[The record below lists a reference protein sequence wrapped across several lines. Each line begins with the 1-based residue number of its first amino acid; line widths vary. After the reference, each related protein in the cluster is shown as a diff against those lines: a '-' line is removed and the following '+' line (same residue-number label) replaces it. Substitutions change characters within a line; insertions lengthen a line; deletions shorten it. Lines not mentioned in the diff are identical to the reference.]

1 MSNDLDEAG
10 GAEPPASSSARSTS
24 DLTATYDAVEAVLL
38 GDGPRYT
45 RLEVADSTG
54 VPIERLS
61 ELWRALGFPGT
72 RDDEPHFTDDDL
84 AALRE
89 IQFLL
94 DSGVLASGDDIAVI
108 RTLGRTFSRLADW
121 ETGLSPEIATLPP
134 DQAAEATRALIP
146 VVQRLHD
153 YAWRRHLA
161 RATARELLGAR
172 VDGAELCV
180 GFVDIVGFTSTS
192 RKLSQTELGALI
204 EHFEQTASRVVT
216 AHRGRVVKT
225 IGDEILFIAD
235 EPGDAVA
242 IGRELTARH
251 EQDPAFPQVRA
262 GLAHGPVLARLGDVF
277 GETVNIAARLT
288 SLARPGTVLVNDA
301 LRSQLADDVAV
312 RRIPSASVRGYHS
325 LDAWVL
331 RG

>member
-1 MSNDLDEAG
+1 MSTDFDEAG
-10 GAEPPASSSARSTS
+10 GDQPPASSVSAAH
-24 DLTATYDAVEAVLL
+24 DLAATYDAVEAVLL

-45 RLEVADSTG
+45 RLEVAEKTG

-72 RDDEPHFTDDDL
+72 RDDERHFTDDDL

-94 DSGVLASGDDIAVI
+94 DSGVVSSNDDIAVI

-121 ETGLSPEIATLPP
+121 EAGLSPEIATLPP
-134 DQAAEATRALIP
+134 EQAAEATRALIP
-146 VVQRLHD
+146 VVRRLHD

-161 RATARELLGAR
+161 RATARELLGAPAE
-172 VDGAELCV
+172 GAELCV

-204 EHFEQTASRVVT
+204 EHFEHTASQVVT

-235 EPGDAVA
+235 EPADAIA

-251 EQDPAFPQVRA
+251 ERDAAFPQVRA

-288 SLARPGTVLVNDA
+288 SLARPATVLVNDT
-301 LRSQLADDVAV
+301 LRARLAEDVVV
-312 RRIPSASVRGYHS
+312 RRIPPTSVRGYHH
-325 LDAWVL
+325 LEAWVL
-331 RG
+331 RD

>member
-1 MSNDLDEAG
+1 MSDDRDEAG
-10 GAEPPASSSARSTS
+10 GTPPPASSPSRTDH

-45 RLEVADSTG
+45 RLEMAEASG
-54 VPIERLS
+54 VPIDRLS

-72 RDDEPHFTDDDL
+72 RDDERRFTNDDL
-84 AALRE
+84 DAVRE
-89 IQFLL
+89 LNALL
-94 DSGVLASGDDIAVI
+94 DSGLLSSGDDVAVV

-121 ETGLSPEIATLPP
+121 EAGLTPDIATLPP
-134 DQAAEATRALIP
+134 EEAAEATRALIP
-146 VVQRLHD
+146 VVRRLHD

-161 RATARELLGAR
+161 GATARALLGAP
-172 VDGAELCV
+172 AEGTQVCV

-192 RKLSQTELGALI
+192 RKLSPTQLGALI
-204 EHFEQTASRVVT
+204 EHFEQTSSQVVA
-216 AHRGRVVKT
+216 AHRGRVIKT
-225 IGDEILFIAD
+225 IGDEILFVAD
-235 EPGDAVA
+235 EPMDAVA
-242 IGRELTARH
+242 IARELTTRH
-251 EQDPAFPQVRA
+251 EEDPDFPQVRA
-262 GLAHGPVLARLGDVF
+262 GLAHGAVLARLGDVF

-288 SLARPGTVLVNDA
+288 SLARPGRVLVNDT
-301 LRSQLADDVAV
+301 LRARLGDEVVV

>member
-1 MSNDLDEAG
+1 LSTDFDEAG
-10 GAEPPASSSARSTS
+10 GDLPPASSLSAPH
-24 DLTATYDAVEAVLL
+24 DLAATYDAVEAVLL

-45 RLEVADSTG
+45 RLEVAERTG

-61 ELWRALGFPGT
+61 DLWRALGFPGT

-94 DSGVLASGDDIAVI
+94 DSGVLSSGDDIAVI

-121 ETGLSPEIATLPP
+121 EAGLSPEIATLPP
-134 DQAAEATRALIP
+134 EQAAEATRALIP

-161 RATARELLGAR
+161 RATARELLGAP
-172 VDGAELCV
+172 VEGAALCV

-204 EHFEQTASRVVT
+204 EHFEHTASRVVT
-216 AHRGRVVKT
+216 AHGGRVVKT

-235 EPGDAVA
+235 EPAHAVA

-251 EQDPAFPQVRA
+251 EHDPAFPQVRA

-288 SLARPGTVLVNDA
+288 SLARPGTVLVNDTLHA
-301 LRSQLADDVAV
+301 LLADDVVV
-312 RRIPSASVRGYHS
+312 RRIPPASVRGYHH
-325 LDAWVL
+325 LEAWVL
-331 RG
+331 RD